1 MYVRVVR
8 FTDATSER
16 IERLVTRIEES
27 GGPPPDVPSTGIQLL
42 FDEAQGTAIAIQLFD
57 TAEDMRKGD
66 EALRALDA
74 SDTPGT
80 RVSIDMCEL
89 KLDRRG

>member
-16 IERLVTRIEES
+16 ISQLVSRIEES
-27 GGPPPDVPSTGIQLL
+27 SGPPPGVPATGLQLL

-57 TAEDMRKGD
+57 SAEDMKQGD

-74 SDTPGT
+74 SETPGT
-80 RVSIDMCEL
+80 RASIDMCEVR
-89 KLDRRG
+89 LDRRA

>member
-16 IERLVTRIEES
+16 IQQLVSRIEES
-27 GGPPPDVPSTGIQLL
+27 SGPPPGVPSSGLQLL
-42 FDEAQGTAIAIQLFD
+42 FDEAQGTAVAIQLFD
-57 TAEDMRKGD
+57 TAEDMRTGD
-66 EALRALDA
+66 ETLRAMDA

-89 KLDRRG
+89 KLDLRM